1 MAILC
6 RGLGTNLIRFTALT
20 VIFIIHIN
28 IGINSSKS
36 LTAPYSS
43 SFKGLSSNEKAI
55 KILFTLVAL
64 GNDSPNDAIALDN
77 LNAAIAMG
85 KNSGGRYKVDCLIFS
100 YASYPG
106 SQVVHDMKTHWLH
119 DRENSTTPAC
129 EILTMFEMSYV
140 GWLKMLMPSLLR
152 AADYKY
158 LFISIDDVALTPK
171 YGASC
176 DLMRFFDVVESHQL
190 EIASCAIEGTPH
202 RHLRPQEEISPGQIG
217 RLVNMIEIQATAFE
231 INAWEC
237 MHELVDTEYPG
248 GWGLDLWFW
257 NYCADRKVNNT
268 WRMGVIDTMKVVH
281 NPLGQG
287 SRNNWRNPDGL
298 MKAQEQRWSQSRG
311 IGLRRNYGGTISILY
326 GAIPD
331 TGEIMSQINETK
343 NSVMTIVETGFAAG

>member
-1 MAILC
+1 MS
-6 RGLGTNLIRFTALT
+6 NLIRFIPRTVFISLT
-20 VIFIIHIN
+20 VIFIIHID

-36 LTAPYSS
+36 FTAPYAS
-43 SFKGLSSNEKAI
+43 SFTGLSSNEEVI

-64 GNDSPNDAIALDN
+64 GNDSPNDGIALDN

-106 SQVVHDMKTHWLH
+106 SQVVHDMKTQGLL

-140 GWLKMLMPSLLR
+140 GWLKLLMPSLLR
-152 AADYKY
+152 TADYKY

-176 DLMRFFDVVESHQL
+176 DLMRFFDIVESHQL
-190 EIASCAIEGTPH
+190 EMASCAIEGTPH
-202 RHLRPQEEISPGQIG
+202 MHLRPQEEVSPGQIG
-217 RLVNMIEIQATAFE
+217 RLVNMIEIQATAFKS
-231 INAWEC
+231 NAWEC

-248 GWGLDLWFW
+248 GWGLDVWFW
-257 NYCADRKVNNT
+257 NYCADRKVNNM

-281 NPLGQG
+281 DPLGQG
-287 SRNNWRNPDGL
+287 SRNNWRNPKGL
-298 MKAQEQRWSQSRG
+298 MKAQEQRWSQIRG
-311 IGLRRNYGGTISILY
+311 IGLRRNYGRTISILY
-326 GAIPD
+326 DIPE
-331 TGEIMSQINETK
+331 TGDIMMLQINETGK
-343 NSVMTIVETGFAAG
+343 N